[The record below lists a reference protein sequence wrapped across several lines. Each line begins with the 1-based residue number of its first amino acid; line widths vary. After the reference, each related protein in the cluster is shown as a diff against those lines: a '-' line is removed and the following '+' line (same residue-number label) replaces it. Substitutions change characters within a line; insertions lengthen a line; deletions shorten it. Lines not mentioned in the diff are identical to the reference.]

1 MTNEEK
7 AKQIIEEN
15 IYCTVATATLD
26 GKPWIS
32 PVFFSY
38 DENYNIYWV
47 SNKNSIHSELIRQN
61 PQVAIVIFNSQA
73 PEGEGDGVYI
83 KAKVQELYDEEEIKK
98 AIKIFNKRV
107 SKEEFR
113 VKGLG
118 EVTVN
123 GVWRI
128 YKAIPEIISKLTDG
142 EYINGQYVDKRVK
155 ISLL

>member
-113 VKGLG
+113 VKG
-118 EVTVN
+118 
-123 GVWRI
+123 
-128 YKAIPEIISKLTDG
+128 
-142 EYINGQYVDKRVK
+142 
-155 ISLL
+155 